1 MPEHLTAGP
10 PPVIECLW
18 DSSLAQYG
26 GSTKPAV
33 VYTVTF
39 ESEVGQVKRAILV
52 GWVLALAIGCLA
64 VSQTSANI
72 ALRVIPVAD
81 GTVYLIDNTTGLTQT
96 RLVLSFS
103 AATILQSEDITV
115 FGGGAVT
122 AIHIWGGGLLV
133 AIDAELVAGGTVQVS
148 LLGSNGKKAIRGA
161 WFSAAT

>member
-1 MPEHLTAGP
+1 VP
-10 PPVIECLW
+10 PWCNRVPLGFECSPIRRV
-18 DSSLAQYG
+18 DEVYG
-26 GSTKPAV
+26 
-33 VYTVTF
+33 VTF
-39 ESEVGQVKRAILV
+39 ESEVGQVKRAIWT

-72 ALRVIPVAD
+72 ALRVIPVAG
-81 GTVYLIDNTTGLTQT
+81 GTVYLIDNNTGLTQT

-133 AIDAELVAGGTVQVS
+133 AIDAELIAGGTVQVS
-148 LLGSNGKKAIRGA
+148 LLGDNGKKAIRGA

>member
-1 MPEHLTAGP
+1 
-10 PPVIECLW
+10 
-18 DSSLAQYG
+18 
-26 GSTKPAV
+26 
-33 VYTVTF
+33 
-39 ESEVGQVKRAILV
+39 VKRAILV